1 MVRPQP
7 IEAASGHGAPWEI
20 LFDELID
27 LSEADRRR
35 RLAELRAETPGGAD
49 LADRLQR
56 LLAAD
61 AGTADVF
68 NQATLSYFSEGELT
82 EPAPG
87 PMLPAGTVVGPWRV
101 VRLLGR
107 GGMSE
112 VYLAERADGAFTQ
125 KAALKVI
132 KPGMDTQAIVR
143 RFTRERQILAHLDH
157 PNLAHLLDGGVGPD
171 GRPYFALEWVDGE
184 PITAYCRRHDLD
196 LGKRLRLMQTVCMA
210 VDAAHRR
217 LVVHRDLKPDN
228 ILVTADGTA
237 KLLDFGIAKLL
248 VDDEEAGQVV
258 TQVGARILTPAY
270 ASPEQ
275 ILGEPVSTASD
286 VYSLGVLLFE
296 LITGTLPHRRDQRT
310 LHELASAVINET
322 VERPST
328 VVRRPGA
335 DPRLARNTRTDLD
348 LIVLTALHR
357 DPARRYAGAQALAD
371 DLGNFLQGL
380 PIRARPNE
388 LGYRVRK
395 FVGRHRVPVAG
406 VAVGLAALLAGLG
419 VSIHQTAAARASA
432 HRAERV
438 KSFLISI
445 FKQSDPVVADG
456 SKLTAREL
464 LARGAATLDR
474 SLAGEPEV
482 QADLFDSLARIE
494 TSLGL
499 LAPASDHA
507 GRALALRRSILAP
520 GDGRIGLSW
529 TVLGEV
535 QGSRGALAE
544 AHRSFTAALALL
556 IPAYGAD
563 SLEVAA
569 ARRGLASVFER
580 DQDRKKALVLLR
592 QALDVFVR
600 RLGDKHLDSIDTL
613 AEMGR
618 ALEWNEQYAGAEA
631 TYRRAL
637 ALYTQT
643 LGPQN
648 VRVAVTQSLLASLLD
663 RVGRRREA
671 KPLYKAA
678 IAGQRAALGPRHL
691 QLAETLINYSIDLLA
706 DQEYD
711 AADQALHEALQIE
724 TPDHYG
730 YAQCLRYLG
739 ISAVE
744 RERYAEGADLFGRA
758 LEAFRRTLGEDD
770 SQLWR
775 AAANLGSAHFH
786 LGKVREGRGE
796 IGEAVRRIE
805 KLHGPSSYEL
815 CLPLKLLGEV
825 QTADGETAAAVDTLR
840 RERALEVKLFHGI
853 DHRGVAAGDLLL
865 ARALLARAAN
875 VANAAGG
882 AGTAGAMG
890 GAVAAAGA
898 AGSTAGAAGA
908 AGDNREARQLLDE
921 GLGIFARVHPDDALC
936 GETLLLRAR
945 LALADGDRD
954 LARRELTSA
963 VPLLAMRKGSAHPDT
978 RAARRLLA
986 AAGAAT

>member
-1 MVRPQP
+1 MVRLDPTEP
-7 IEAASGHGAPWEI
+7 GSGHRAPWEI

-27 LSEADRRR
+27 LPEPRRRR
-35 RLAELRAETPGGAD
+35 RLEELRAQPPDGAA
-49 LADRLQR
+49 LAEQLER

-61 AGTADVF
+61 AGTTGFFD
-68 NQATLSYFSEGELT
+68 QATLSYFGEGYESP
-82 EPAPG
+82 PAPA
-87 PMLPAGTVVGPWRV
+87 PQLPAGSIVGPWRV

-112 VYLAERADGAFTQ
+112 VYLAERADGAFAQ
-125 KAALKVI
+125 QAALKVI

-184 PITAYCRRHDLD
+184 PITDYCQRHDLD

-248 VDDEEAGQVV
+248 ADDDEAGQTV
-258 TQVGARILTPAY
+258 TQVGARMLTPAY

-275 ILGEPVSTASD
+275 ILGEPISTASD

-296 LITGTLPHRRDQRT
+296 LITGTLPHRREQRT
-310 LHELASAVINET
+310 LHELASAVIHET

-371 DLGNFLQGL
+371 DLGNFLAGL

-388 LGYRVRK
+388 MGYRVRK
-395 FVGRHRVPVAG
+395 FIGRHRVAVAG

-419 VSIHQTAAARASA
+419 VSIRQAEAARASA
-432 HRAERV
+432 RRAERV

-445 FKQSDPVVADG
+445 FKQSDPVMADG
-456 SKLTAREL
+456 SQLTAREL

-482 QADLFDSLARIE
+482 QADLFEALARIE
-494 TSLGL
+494 NSMSLL
-499 LAPASDHA
+499 PAALDHA
-507 GRALALRRSILAP
+507 RRALALRRSTLQP
-520 GDGRIGLSW
+520 DDGRIGVAW
-529 TVLGEV
+529 TVLGQV
-535 QGSRGALAE
+535 QASRGADVETNKA
-544 AHRSFTAALALL
+544 FTAALALL
-556 IPAYGAD
+556 IPAYGSD

-569 ARRGLASVFER
+569 ARRGLAGALES
-580 DQDRKKALVLLR
+580 DQGARQCLLLLR
-592 QALDVFVR
+592 QARAVFVR
-600 RLGDKHLDSIDTL
+600 RLGEKSLDSIDTL
-613 AEMGR
+613 TEIGKAQEGGQ
-618 ALEWNEQYAGAEA
+618 QYVDAEA

-637 ALYTQT
+637 ALYAQT

-648 VRVAVTQSLLASLLD
+648 VRVAVTQYLLASLLD
-663 RVGRRREA
+663 RIGRRREA
-671 KPLYKAA
+671 KPLYREA
-678 IAGQRAALGPRHL
+678 IAGQRAALGPHHV
-691 QLAETLINYSIDLLA
+691 QLAETLINYGLDLLA

-711 AADQALHEALQIE
+711 DADQALHEALQIE
-724 TPDHYG
+724 SPDHPG
-730 YAQCLRYLG
+730 YAQCLRFLG
-739 ISAVE
+739 ISALE
-744 RERYAEGADLFGRA
+744 RERYAESADLLGRA
-758 LEAFRRTLGEDD
+758 VVAFRRTVGEDD

-775 AAANLGSAHFH
+775 AVASLGSAHFH
-786 LGKVREGRGE
+786 LGDVRAGRGE

-805 KLHGPSSYEL
+805 TSEGPGSYEL
-815 CLPLKLLGEV
+815 CLPLKALGEV
-825 QTADGETAAAVDTLR
+825 QTADGEAAAAVATLR
-840 RERALEVKLFHGI
+840 RERALEVKLFGGI
-853 DHRGVAAGDLLL
+853 EHRGVAAGDLLL
-865 ARALLARAAN
+865 ARALLGRAAP
-875 VANAAGG
+875 
-882 AGTAGAMG
+882 
-890 GAVAAAGA
+890 
-898 AGSTAGAAGA
+898 
-908 AGDNREARQLLDE
+908 GDGREARQLLDE
-921 GLGIFARVHPDDALC
+921 GLGIFSRVHPDDTLC
-936 GETLLLRAR
+936 GEALLLRGR
-945 LALADGDRD
+945 LALAAGDRA
-954 LARRELTSA
+954 LARRDLGA
-963 VPLLAMRKGSAHPDT
+963 AAPLLAWRKGPAHAET
-978 RAARRLLA
+978 RAAQRLLA
-986 AAGAAT
+986 AAGAAS